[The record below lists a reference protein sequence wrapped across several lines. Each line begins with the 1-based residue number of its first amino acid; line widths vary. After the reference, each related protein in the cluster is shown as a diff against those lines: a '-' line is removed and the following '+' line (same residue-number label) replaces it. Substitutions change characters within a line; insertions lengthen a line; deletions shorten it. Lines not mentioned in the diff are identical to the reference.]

1 MSCPGARAMRKSPH
15 LNSQRQQATF
25 PDNTTL
31 VANLVAPRWDL
42 LTVHVLCTGSST
54 FRQAFLSSSCQRP
67 SRLAVEFTSEQG
79 VIASA
84 LGPVARW
91 STVGP
96 AAVRLRA
103 HSLNYS
109 SLLRNV
115 RWRSFNEP
123 TVSDPWG
130 IHNVWKVI
138 SDETQT
144 IKSIDKVCLVKKGT
158 ERTRV
163 RPLRNFRTPIFAR
176 SLPWMHIL
184 SPLQAPGSL
193 PRTLRST

>member
-1 MSCPGARAMRKSPH
+1 MVLSVDLQKLVMSCPGARAMRKSPH
-15 LNSQRQQATF
+15 LHSQRQQATF

-31 VANLVAPRWDL
+31 VGNLVAPRWDL

-67 SRLAVEFTSEQG
+67 LRHAVEFTSEQG

-103 HSLNYS
+103 QVLFELPKLALKCSL
-109 SLLRNV
+109 
-115 RWRSFNEP
+115 
-123 TVSDPWG
+123 TV
-130 IHNVWKVI
+130 V
-138 SDETQT
+138 Q
-144 IKSIDKVCLVKKGT
+144 
-158 ERTRV
+158 
-163 RPLRNFRTPIFAR
+163 
-176 SLPWMHIL
+176 
-184 SPLQAPGSL
+184 
-193 PRTLRST
+193 